1 MALKFKVIRECDY
14 MKFVLFGAGLLGKSY
29 YKLLKD
35 KYDIVCFAD
44 NNPSKHGTKLLDLII
59 INPAEIIN
67 KNLNVII
74 TSSYYLEIAQQFYAM
89 GIREFY
95 IPNKYGIAEL
105 SRIDLNEYGEIK
117 EIPNKVCIIGHYNA
131 GALSKALISYNPY
144 NDMEVVLVKDSKKD
158 SEYFYHYLSS
168 SLVITQGSEH
178 CGNKKSIELWH
189 GFTIKTL
196 YFMSH
201 EKSERSLSISKNEI
215 FNNKTAVCSMSHLY
229 SVFMGYCLRLDF
241 EKFVITGYPRN
252 DMIFK
257 SDGKAALEKLVGPI
271 KQRKILF
278 YAPTYRESL
287 YTNNGNSAA
296 FISDM
301 TGFDEKIFNDF
312 LSENNILF
320 LYKKHTVQLSRK
332 MFNDSNNIIEV
343 TDDMLHAN
351 DMDLYEI
358 LNGVDGLVSDYSSII
373 IDFLLTDKPIILTP
387 LDLEEYSSTR
397 GLMMEPYD
405 AWMPGEI
412 ALDYN
417 QFQQA
422 VSDSLFG
429 EDKFKKD
436 RERLKRI
443 THKYADGNSSERVLA
458 LAREL
463 LELDK

>member
-1 MALKFKVIRECDY
+1 MSYVI
-14 MKFVLFGAGLLGKSY
+14 FGAGMLGKSY
-29 YKLLKD
+29 YALLKD
-35 KYDIVCFAD
+35 KYDITCFAD
-44 NNPSKHGTKLLDLII
+44 NNPQKHGTTMLGLSVIKPSE
-59 INPAEIIN
+59 INDMG
-67 KNLNVII
+67 LQVII
-74 TSSYYLEIAQQFYAM
+74 TSNYHLEIAHQLYNI
-89 GIREFY
+89 GIKQFY
-95 IPNKYGIAEL
+95 IPNKYGAADL
-105 SRIDLNEYGEIK
+105 SRIDLSEYGEIK
-117 EIPNKVCIIGHYNA
+117 EIPNKICIIGHYNS
-131 GALSKALISYNPY
+131 GAVSKALINNPY
-144 NDMEVVLVKDSKKD
+144 DEIEVVLVKDSIRD
-158 SEYFYHYLSS
+158 SEYYYNYLSS
-168 SLVITQGSEH
+168 SLIITQYGEQ

-196 YFMSH
+196 FFMSN
-201 EKSERSLSISKNEI
+201 EESDRSLSIGKSETFSK
-215 FNNKTAVCSMSHLY
+215 KTAISSLSHLY
-229 SVFMGYCLRLDF
+229 SIFMGYCLRLDF

-257 SDGKAALEKLVGPI
+257 SDGKKMLEKLIGPI
-271 KQRKILF
+271 NQRKVLF
-278 YAPTYRESL
+278 YAPTHRDSFL
-287 YTNNGNSAA
+287 TSNGNNAA
-296 FISDM
+296 LISDM
-301 TGFDEKIFNDF
+301 DGFDEKAFNDF

-332 MFNDSNNIIEV
+332 MFTNSENIVEL
-343 TDDMLHAN
+343 TDEMLHSN

-358 LNGVDGLVSDYSSII
+358 LNGIDGLISDYSSII

-412 ALDYN
+412 ALDYH

-422 VSDSLFG
+422 VVDSLFG

-458 LAREL
+458 LARDL
-463 LELDK
+463 LAIDVQNTNASEE

>member
-1 MALKFKVIRECDY
+1 
-14 MKFVLFGAGLLGKSY
+14 MKFVIFGAGLLGKSY
-29 YKLLKD
+29 YTLLKD
-35 KYDIVCFAD
+35 KYDIACFAD
-44 NNPSKHGTKLLDLII
+44 NNPQKHGTTFLGLTII
-59 INPAEIIN
+59 KPNEIIDRG
-67 KNLNVII
+67 LQVII
-74 TSSYYLEIAQQFYAM
+74 TSNYHLEIAQQLYAM
-89 GIREFY
+89 GIKEFY
-95 IPNKYGIAEL
+95 IPNKYGAADL
-105 SRIDLNEYGEIK
+105 SRIDLSNYGEIE
-117 EIPNKVCIIGHYNA
+117 EIPNKICIIGHYNA
-131 GALSKALISYNPY
+131 GAVSKALSSHNPF
-144 NDMEVVLVKDSKKD
+144 DDIEVVLVRDSKRD

-168 SLVITQGSEH
+168 SLVITQNGEQ

-189 GFTIKTL
+189 GFTIKTIF
-196 YFMSH
+196 FMNQ
-201 EKSERSLSISKNEI
+201 EENDRNLSVSRNEI
-215 FNNKTAVCSMSHLY
+215 FKKKTAICSMSHLY

-257 SDGKAALEKLVGPI
+257 SDGKKMLEKLIGPI
-271 KQRKILF
+271 KQRKIVF
-278 YAPTYRESL
+278 YAPTHRESFL
-287 YTNNGNSAA
+287 TSNGNGAA

-301 TGFDEKIFNDF
+301 TGFDEKAFNDF
-312 LSENNILF
+312 LSEHDILF

-332 MFNDSNNIIEV
+332 MFNDSENIVEI
-343 TDDMLHAN
+343 TDEMLHVN

-358 LNGVDGLVSDYSSII
+358 LNGVDCLLSDYSSII

-387 LDLEEYSSTR
+387 LDLDDYSKTR

-417 QFQQA
+417 QLQKA
-422 VSDSLFG
+422 VVDSLYG

-463 LELDK
+463 LGINARGTNELEEEIH